1 MSNLNDK
8 KQDNKNIKTYKEVF
22 PQIYSYTLLENDY
35 KDWEKIGY
43 TERKDVSDR
52 IAEQVKTAAID
63 LSNKCKVLWHEP
75 ARYLPNNSEKIKFFT
90 DHDFHKY
97 LEKNGIR
104 RRDGNLRE
112 WFYFGGN
119 NSKTSHN
126 YFEEFTKEDYFSNSG
141 EKLTY
146 TLRKE
151 QEEAVRKTL
160 EYIKN
165 HQIEEFTT
173 SDDESKFLWN
183 AKPRFGKTLTTYDFA
198 LKLEAKNILIVTNR
212 PAIAASWYDDF
223 NKFIDGYDFISPVD
237 SLKNEKVLTYEDYT
251 DKCKETKT
259 CRPQFTFLSLQ
270 DLKGSKHF
278 GGKFD
283 KLKHIS
289 EINWDLLVIDESH
302 EAIET
307 DKTDEAFSNI
317 KRRFTLYLSGTPFKA
332 LASGSFSEEQIYNY
346 TYYDEQKAKA
356 EEIEKGE
363 YFGPHTNLPDLK
375 IFVYQMSNAISE
387 KMEEGIK
394 IDGKEE
400 KYNFNLNDFFATHNG
415 RFIDEESVKNFLH
428 NLTHNKKYPFSSD
441 KLRNELKHTFWLVG
455 NRVESVRALK
465 RLLKE
470 DPFFKDYKVVEA
482 VGKKDDDDNEELK
495 EKSLNR
501 VKKAIKK
508 YDKTITLSVKQLTT
522 GVTVKE
528 WTAVLM
534 LSDIQSESVYVQTMF
549 RAQNPHQYVKE
560 NGEVFRKESAYVFDF
575 SPDRILRI
583 YDDFAN
589 SLVSKSVKGKI
600 TEEERKNNIQTLLN
614 YAPVIAEDFDGK
626 MTEIDAKKVIMMPKV
641 FLGRKVVES
650 RFLSNDLF
658 GINVFKTFSKN
669 VTKRLNKLRST
680 DTSGSANKNRLDGE
694 ISNDTYN
701 ERIVE
706 REKRISV
713 NRQDIFG
720 DKIYGKGLKEIIDK
734 NILDVDISEN
744 KDKFSEN
751 VADEIIDHLK
761 ETSFKKYSEIY
772 GSREKELKEIEKDV
786 KEKVRELADSYIHPD
801 MNQSDERKFK
811 QELDDYLVEQLPQDT
826 IRKKEEELFE
836 QEEKEELRK
845 QNDKLRTIGRAL
857 PMLIMASKNPEKL
870 ELGNIENSVSDE
882 VFEEIFNESGA
893 TEKFTKEDFCY
904 LRDEATDENG
914 NRIELFDTF
923 VVNSSIQEFEKR
935 RKEMADYI
943 NTDSPTDIFTYI
955 APQKSNLVFT
965 PREIVTKMLNIL
977 EDENPGIFSNPNL
990 TFCDLHIKSG
1000 LYLAEIAKRL
1010 NKGLEKAIRDKDARI
1025 KHIFE
1030 KQLYGFTPS
1039 KVIESIATNYVYGDF
1054 NVSKENI
1061 KERDLVKEF
1070 KEGKRL
1076 DMKFDVIIG
1085 NPPYQ
1090 EETKD
1095 TSDKP
1100 IYNYFM
1106 DQAYAICDKVCFIT
1120 PARFLFNAGKTPKEW
1135 NKKMLNDEHLKVEY
1149 YEQDSSKIFETTDIK
1164 GGVAITYRDNNK
1176 VFGKIGVFTH
1186 FDELNSI
1193 LRKVIE
1199 HNDFSS
1205 IDQICYGQNKFD
1217 LSSLYADYPE
1227 YKNVIGSDGKEKRLT
1242 SSIFTQLKEV
1252 FNSERT
1258 SSDEI
1263 KILGVINNKRLY
1275 RYISKKYIEDH
1286 LNLNKFK
1293 VLLPGSNGSGAI
1305 GEVLSTPLVGEP
1317 LVGYTQTFISF
1328 GAFDNQKEAEN
1339 CLKYIKTKFARAM
1352 LGTLKITQSNKK
1364 DTWLN
1369 VPLQNFTNNSDID
1382 WTKSITDIDKQLYK
1396 KYGLSDKEI
1405 SFIEEKVKEMN

>member
-43 TERKDVSDR
+43 TERKNVEDR

-165 HQIEEFTT
+165 HQIEKFTA

-198 LKLEAKNILIVTNR
+198 LKLKAKNILIVTNR

-237 SLKNEKVLTYEDYT
+237 SLKNEKVLTYEEYT

-289 EINWDLLVIDESH
+289 EINWDLLVIGESH

-415 RFIDEESVKNFLH
+415 RFIDEASVKNFLH
-428 NLTHNKKYPFSSD
+428 NLTHNEKYPFSSD

-465 RLLKE
+465 RLLNE
-470 DPFFKDYKVVEA
+470 DPFFKDYKVIEA
-482 VGKKDDDDNEELK
+482 IGKKDDDDNEELK

-549 RAQNPHQYVKE
+549 RAQNPHHYVKD
-560 NGEVFRKESAYVFDF
+560 GELFRKESAYVFDF

-589 SLVSKSVKGKI
+589 SLVSKPAKGSA
-600 TEEERKNNIQTLLN
+600 TGEERKNNIQTLLN

-626 MTEIDAKKVIMMPKV
+626 MTEIDAEKVIMMPKV

-658 GINVFKTFSKN
+658 NINVFKTFSKN

-701 ERIVE
+701 ERVVA

-734 NILDVDISEN
+734 NILDADEHKGEFLEN
-744 KDKFSEN
+744 I
-751 VADEIIDHLK
+751 ADEIVDHLK
-761 ETSFKKYSEIY
+761 QTSFKKYSEIY

-845 QNDKLRTIGRAL
+845 QNDKLRTIGRAF

-1010 NKGLEKAIRDKDARI
+1010 NKGLEGIIRDKDVRI

-1070 KEGKRL
+1070 KEGRKL

-1217 LSSLYADYPE
+1217 LNSLYADYPE
-1227 YKNVIGSDGKEKRLT
+1227 YKNIIGSDGKEKRLT

-1263 KILGVINNKRLY
+1263 KILGVINNKRLF
-1275 RYISKKYIEDH
+1275 RYISRKYIEDH

-1305 GEVLSTPLVGEP
+1305 GEVLSTP

-1369 VPLQNFTNNSDID
+1369 VPLQDFTNNSDID
-1382 WTKSITDIDKQLYK
+1382 WTKSINDIDKQLYK
-1396 KYGLSDKEI
+1396 KYSLSDKEI
-1405 SFIEEKVKEMN
+1405 NFIEEKVKEMD

>member
-35 KDWEKIGY
+35 KNWEKIGY
-43 TERKDVSDR
+43 TEREKVEER
-52 IAEQVKTAAID
+52 IKEQLKTPAID
-63 LSNKCKVLWHEP
+63 LSNKYKVWWHEP
-75 ARYLPNNSEKIKFFT
+75 ARYLSNNPEKIKFFT

-97 LEKNGIR
+97 LERNGIQ

-119 NSKTSHN
+119 SSKTSHD
-126 YFEEFTKEDYFSNSG
+126 YFNEFTKKDYFSHSG

-146 TLRKE
+146 ILRKE

-165 HQIEEFTT
+165 HQIEKFTA

-198 LKLEAKNILIVTNR
+198 LKFKAKNILIVTNR

-223 NKFIDGYDFISPVD
+223 NKFIDGYDFISTTD
-237 SLKNEKVLTYEDYT
+237 SLKNEKVLIYEEYI
-251 DKCKETKT
+251 DKCKKTGT

-278 GGKFD
+278 GGKFE

-307 DKTDEAFSNI
+307 DKTDEAFSRI

-387 KMEEGIK
+387 KMEKGIK

-400 KYNFNLNDFFATHNG
+400 KYNFNLNDFFATRNG
-415 RFIDEESVKNFLH
+415 RFIDEASVKNFLY

-470 DPFFKDYKVVEA
+470 DPFFKDYEIIEA
-482 VGKKDDDDNEELK
+482 IGKKDDDDNEKLK

-589 SLVSKSVKGKI
+589 SLVSKPAKGKI
-600 TEEERKNNIQTLLN
+600 TKEERENNIQTLLN
-614 YAPVIAEDFDGK
+614 YAPVIAEDFDGE
-626 MTEIDAKKVIMMPKV
+626 MAEIDAEKVIMMPKV

-658 GINVFKTFSKN
+658 NINVFKTFSKN

-751 VADEIIDHLK
+751 VADEIVDHLK

-772 GSREKELKEIEKDV
+772 GSKEKELKEIEKDV

-801 MNQSDERKFK
+801 MSQNDERKFK

-882 VFEEIFNESGA
+882 VFEEIFNESGT

-904 LRDEATDENG
+904 LRDEATGEDG
-914 NRIELFDTF
+914 KRIELFDTF
-923 VVNSSIQEFEKR
+923 VVNSSIQEFEKK
-935 RKEMADYI
+935 RKEVADYI
-943 NTDSPTDIFTYI
+943 NTNNPTDIFTYI

-1070 KEGKRL
+1070 KEGRKL

-1263 KILGVINNKRLY
+1263 KILGVINNKRLF
-1275 RYISKKYIEDH
+1275 RHISRKYIEDH

-1369 VPLQNFTNNSDID
+1369 VPLQDFTNNSDID
-1382 WTKSITDIDKQLYK
+1382 WSKSITDIDKQLYK
-1396 KYGLSDKEI
+1396 KYGLSNKEI
-1405 SFIEEKVKEMN
+1405 NFIEEKVKEMN

>member
-307 DKTDEAFSNI
+307 DKTDEAFSRI

-482 VGKKDDDDNEELK
+482 VGKKDDDDNEKLK
-495 EKSLNR
+495 EKSLNC

-549 RAQNPHQYVKE
+549 RAQNPHHYVKD
-560 NGEVFRKESAYVFDF
+560 GELFRKESAYIFDF

-589 SLVSKSVKGKI
+589 SLVSKSVKGINTK
-600 TEEERKNNIQTLLN
+600 EDRENNIQTLLN

-626 MTEIDAKKVIMMPKV
+626 MTEIDAEKVIMMPKV

-658 GINVFKTFSKN
+658 NINVFKTFSKN

-701 ERIVE
+701 ERVVA

-734 NILDVDISEN
+734 NILDADEH
-744 KDKFSEN
+744 KGEFSEN
-751 VADEIIDHLK
+751 IADEIVDHLK
-761 ETSFKKYSEIY
+761 QTSFKKYSEIY

-870 ELGNIENSVSDE
+870 ELDNIENSVSDE
-882 VFEEIFNESGA
+882 IFEEVFNESGA

-904 LRDEATDENG
+904 LRDEATDEDG
-914 NRIELFDTF
+914 KRIELFDTF

-1010 NKGLEKAIRDKDARI
+1010 NKGLEKVIRDKDARI

-1070 KEGKRL
+1070 KEGRKL

-1090 EETKD
+1090 EDVGAGSEY
-1095 TSDKP
+1095 P
-1100 IYNYFM
+1100 IYQYFM
-1106 DQAYAICDKVCFIT
+1106 EEAYKTSNKVCLIT
-1120 PARFLFNAGKTPKEW
+1120 PARFLFNAGGTPKKW
-1135 NKKMLNDEHLKVEY
+1135 NNKMLNDEHLKVEL
-1149 YEQDSSKIFETTDIK
+1149 YEQNSANIFPETDIK
-1164 GGVAITYRDNNK
+1164 GGIAITYRDSNK
-1176 VFGKIGVFTH
+1176 VFGKIGTFTH
-1186 FDELNSI
+1186 FEELNSI
-1193 LRKVIE
+1193 LNKVKKI
-1199 HNDFSS
+1199 SS
-1205 IDQICYGQNKFD
+1205 IYFD
-1217 LSSLYADYPE
+1217 
-1227 YKNVIGSDGKEKRLT
+1227 
-1242 SSIFTQLKEV
+1242 SIHHS
-1252 FNSERT
+1252 FNSIRVSNRLNFKKLEANIFEKLPELF
-1258 SSDEI
+1258 SDAKRNSDI
-1263 KILGVINNKRLY
+1263 KVFGLLNKKRVY
-1275 RYISKKYIEDH
+1275 KYTIDDIVEDNG
-1286 LNLNKFK
+1286 NLNAYK
-1293 VLLPGSNGSGAI
+1293 VLVPKANGTGAI
-1305 GEVLSTPLVGEP
+1305 GEVLSTPLIGEP
-1317 LVGYTQTFISF
+1317 LIGYTRTFISF
-1328 GAFDNQKEAEN
+1328 GAFDNRKEAEN
-1339 CLKYIKTKFARAM
+1339 CLKYVKTKFARTM
-1352 LGTLKITQSNKK
+1352 LGVLKITQNNETSRV
-1364 DTWLN
+1364 WSY

-1382 WTKSITDIDKQLYK
+1382 WTKSINDIDKQLYK

>member
-22 PQIYSYTLLENDY
+22 PQIYSYTLLENEY
-35 KDWEKIGY
+35 KYWEKIGY
-43 TERKDVSDR
+43 TERKNVEDR
-52 IAEQVKTAAID
+52 IAEQVKTAAFD
-63 LSNKCKVLWHEP
+63 LSNKYKVWWHEP

-90 DHDFHKY
+90 DHDFHRY
-97 LEKNGIR
+97 LEKNGIQ

-112 WFYFGGN
+112 WFYFGEN
-119 NSKTSHN
+119 SSKTSHD
-126 YFEEFTKEDYFSNSG
+126 YFNEFAKKDYFSHSG

-151 QEEAVRKTL
+151 QEEAVSRTL

-183 AKPRFGKTLTTYDFA
+183 AKPRFGKTLTTYDFV
-198 LKLEAKNILIVTNR
+198 LKFKAKNILIVTNR

-223 NKFIDGYDFISPVD
+223 NKFIDDYDFISTAD
-237 SLKNEKVLTYEDYT
+237 SLKNEKVLTYEEYA
-251 DKCKETKT
+251 DKCKKT
-259 CRPQFTFLSLQ
+259 GVCRPQFTFLSLQ
-270 DLKGSKHF
+270 DLKGSKYF
-278 GGKFD
+278 GGRFD

-307 DKTDEAFSNI
+307 DKTDKAFSRI

-346 TYYDEQKAKA
+346 TYYDEQKAKT
-356 EEIEKGE
+356 EEIEKGQ

-375 IFVYQMSNAISE
+375 IFVYQMSNAISK

-470 DPFFKDYKVVEA
+470 DPFFKDYKVIEA

-549 RAQNPHQYVKE
+549 RAQNPHHYVKD
-560 NGEVFRKESAYVFDF
+560 GELFRKESAYVFDF

-600 TEEERKNNIQTLLN
+600 TGEDRENNIQTLLN
-614 YAPVIAEDFDGK
+614 YAPVIAEDSEGE
-626 MTEIDAKKVIMMPKV
+626 MSEIDAEKVIMIPKI

-658 GINVFKTFSKN
+658 NINVFKTFSKN

-701 ERIVE
+701 ERVVA
-706 REKRISV
+706 REKRVSV

-720 DKIYGKGLKEIIDK
+720 DKIYGKELKEIIDK
-734 NILDVDISEN
+734 NILETDGGKST
-744 KDKFSEN
+744 DKFSEN
-751 VADEIIDHLK
+751 VADEIIGHLK

-772 GSREKELKEIEKDV
+772 GYREKELKETENN
-786 KEKVRELADSYIHPD
+786 VREKIRRLADSYIHPD

-836 QEEKEELRK
+836 EEEKEELRK

-870 ELGNIENSVSDE
+870 ELGNIEKSVSDE
-882 VFEEIFNESGA
+882 IFEEIFNESGA

-904 LRDEATDENG
+904 LRDKATDEDG
-914 NRIELFDTF
+914 KRIELFDSF

-943 NTDSPTDIFTYI
+943 NTNNPTDIFTYI

-977 EDENPGIFSNPNL
+977 EDENPGIFNNPNL

-1010 NKGLEKAIRDKDARI
+1010 NKGLERVIRDKDARI

-1039 KVIESIATNYVYGDF
+1039 KVIESIATNYVYGNF
-1054 NVSKENI
+1054 NVSRENI

-1070 KEGKRL
+1070 KEGKKL

-1090 EETKD
+1090 EDIGAGSEY
-1095 TSDKP
+1095 P
-1100 IYNYFM
+1100 IYQYFM
-1106 DQAYAICDKVCFIT
+1106 EEAYKMSNKVCLIT
-1120 PARFLFNAGKTPKEW
+1120 PARFLFNAGGTPKKW
-1135 NKKMLNDEHLKVEY
+1135 NNKMLNDEHLRVEF
-1149 YEQDSSKIFETTDIK
+1149 YEQNSANVFPETDIK
-1164 GGVAITYRDNNK
+1164 GGIAITYRDSYQN
-1176 VFGKIGVFTH
+1176 FGKIGTFTH
-1186 FDELNSI
+1186 FEELNSI
-1193 LRKVIE
+1193 LNKVKKI
-1199 HNDFSS
+1199 SS
-1205 IDQICYGQNKFD
+1205 TYFD
-1217 LSSLYADYPE
+1217 
-1227 YKNVIGSDGKEKRLT
+1227 
-1242 SSIFTQLKEV
+1242 SIHYS
-1252 FNSERT
+1252 FNSICAPNKLNFKKLEANIFEKLPELF
-1258 SSDEI
+1258 SEVKKNSDI
-1263 KILGVINNKRLY
+1263 KVFGLLNKKRVYKYVIDDVVKDNG
-1275 RYISKKYIEDH
+1275 
-1286 LNLNKFK
+1286 NLNAYK
-1293 VLLPGSNGSGAI
+1293 VLVPKANGTGAI
-1305 GEVLSTPLVGEP
+1305 GEVLSTPLI
-1317 LVGYTQTFISF
+1317 GYTRTFISF
-1328 GAFDNQKEAEN
+1328 GAFNNRKEAEN
-1339 CLKYIKTKFARAM
+1339 CLKYVKTKFARTM
-1352 LGTLKITQSNKK
+1352 LGVLKITQNNETSRV
-1364 DTWLN
+1364 WSY
-1369 VPLQNFTNNSDID
+1369 VPLQNFTNSSDID
-1382 WTKSITDIDKQLYK
+1382 WSKSISDIDKQLYK

-1405 SFIEEKVKEMN
+1405 SFIEEKVKKMN

>member
-22 PQIYSYTLLENDY
+22 PQIYSYTLLENEY

-43 TERKDVSDR
+43 TERKNVEDR
-52 IAEQVKTAAID
+52 IVEKVKTSAFD
-63 LSNKCKVLWHEP
+63 LSNKYKVWWHEP
-75 ARYLPNNSEKIKFFT
+75 ARYLSNNPEKIEFFT
-90 DHDFHKY
+90 DHDFHRY
-97 LEKNGIR
+97 LEKNGVQ

-119 NSKTSHN
+119 SSKTSHD
-126 YFEEFTKEDYFSNSG
+126 YFNEFTKEDYFSHSG

-198 LKLEAKNILIVTNR
+198 LKFKAKNILIVTNR

-237 SLKNEKVLTYEDYT
+237 SLKNEKVLTYEKYT

-415 RFIDEESVKNFLH
+415 RFIDEASVKNFLH
-428 NLTHNKKYPFSSD
+428 NLTHNEKYPFSSD

-465 RLLKE
+465 RLLNE
-470 DPFFKDYKVVEA
+470 DPFFKDYKVIEA
-482 VGKKDDDDNEELK
+482 IGKKDDDDNEELK

-549 RAQNPHQYVKE
+549 RAQNPHHYVKD
-560 NGEVFRKESAYVFDF
+560 GELFRKESAYVFDF

-589 SLVSKSVKGKI
+589 SLVSKPAKGSA
-600 TEEERKNNIQTLLN
+600 TGEERKNNIQTLLN

-626 MTEIDAKKVIMMPKV
+626 MTEIDAEKVIMMPKV

-658 GINVFKTFSKN
+658 NINVFKTFSKN

-701 ERIVE
+701 ERVVA

-751 VADEIIDHLK
+751 IADEIVDHLK
-761 ETSFKKYSEIY
+761 QTSFKKYSEIY
-772 GSREKELKEIEKDV
+772 GSKEKELKEIEKDV

-845 QNDKLRTIGRAL
+845 QNDKLRTISRAL

-882 VFEEIFNESGA
+882 IFEEVFNESGA

-904 LRDEATDENG
+904 LRDEATDEDG
-914 NRIELFDTF
+914 KRIELFDTF

-1010 NKGLEKAIRDKDARI
+1010 NKGLEGIIRDKDVRI

-1070 KEGKRL
+1070 KEGRKL

-1090 EETKD
+1090 EDVGAGSEY
-1095 TSDKP
+1095 P
-1100 IYNYFM
+1100 IYQYFM
-1106 DQAYAICDKVCFIT
+1106 EEAYKTSNKVCLIT
-1120 PARFLFNAGKTPKEW
+1120 PARFLFNAGGTPKKW
-1135 NKKMLNDEHLKVEY
+1135 NNKMLNDEHLKVEL
-1149 YEQDSSKIFETTDIK
+1149 YEQNSANIFPETDIK
-1164 GGVAITYRDNNK
+1164 GGIAITYRDSNK
-1176 VFGKIGVFTH
+1176 VFGKIGTFTH
-1186 FDELNSI
+1186 FEELNSI
-1193 LRKVIE
+1193 LNKVKKI
-1199 HNDFSS
+1199 SS
-1205 IDQICYGQNKFD
+1205 TYFD
-1217 LSSLYADYPE
+1217 
-1227 YKNVIGSDGKEKRLT
+1227 
-1242 SSIFTQLKEV
+1242 SIHHS
-1252 FNSERT
+1252 FNSIRASNRLNFKKLEANIFEKLPELF
-1258 SSDEI
+1258 SDVKRNSDI
-1263 KILGVINNKRLY
+1263 KVFGLLNKKRVY
-1275 RYISKKYIEDH
+1275 KYTIDDIVEDNG
-1286 LNLNKFK
+1286 NLNAYK
-1293 VLLPGSNGSGAI
+1293 VLVPKANGTGAI
-1305 GEVLSTPLVGEP
+1305 GEVLSTPLIGEP
-1317 LVGYTQTFISF
+1317 LIGYTRTFISF
-1328 GAFDNQKEAEN
+1328 GAFDNRKEAEN
-1339 CLKYIKTKFARAM
+1339 CLKYVKTKFARTM
-1352 LGTLKITQSNKK
+1352 LGILKITQNNETSRV
-1364 DTWLN
+1364 WSY

>member
-35 KDWEKIGY
+35 KNWEKIGY
-43 TERKDVSDR
+43 TEREKVEER
-52 IAEQVKTAAID
+52 IKEQLKTPAID
-63 LSNKCKVLWHEP
+63 LSNKYKVWWHEP
-75 ARYLPNNSEKIKFFT
+75 ARYLSNNPEKIKFFT

-97 LEKNGIR
+97 LERNGIQ

-112 WFYFGGN
+112 WFYFDEN
-119 NSKTSHN
+119 SSKTSHD
-126 YFEEFTKEDYFSNSG
+126 YFNEFTKEDYFSHSG

-165 HQIEEFTT
+165 HQITEFTS

-198 LKLEAKNILIVTNR
+198 LKFKAKNILIVTNR

-237 SLKNEKVLTYEDYT
+237 SLKNEKVLTYEEYT

-387 KMEEGIK
+387 KMEKGIK

-400 KYNFNLNDFFATHNG
+400 KYNFNLNDFFATRNG
-415 RFIDEESVKNFLH
+415 RFIDEASVKNFLY

-470 DPFFKDYKVVEA
+470 DPFFKDYKVIEA

-549 RAQNPHQYVKE
+549 RAQNPHHYVKD
-560 NGEVFRKESAYVFDF
+560 GELFRKESAYVFDF

-583 YDDFAN
+583 YDNFAN
-589 SLVSKSVKGKI
+589 SLVSKPAKGKI
-600 TEEERKNNIQTLLN
+600 TKEERENNIQTLLN

-626 MTEIDAKKVIMMPKV
+626 MTEIDAEKVIMMPKV

-658 GINVFKTFSKN
+658 NINVFKTFSKN

-751 VADEIIDHLK
+751 VADEIVDHLK

-882 VFEEIFNESGA
+882 IFEEVFNESGA

-904 LRDEATDENG
+904 LRDEATDEDG
-914 NRIELFDTF
+914 KRIELFDTF

-1010 NKGLEKAIRDKDARI
+1010 NKGLEGIIRDKDVRI

-1070 KEGKRL
+1070 KEGRKL

-1090 EETKD
+1090 EDVGAGSEY
-1095 TSDKP
+1095 P
-1100 IYNYFM
+1100 IYQYFM
-1106 DQAYAICDKVCFIT
+1106 EEAYKTSNKVCLIT
-1120 PARFLFNAGKTPKEW
+1120 PARFLFNAGGTPKKW
-1135 NKKMLNDEHLKVEY
+1135 NNKMLNDEHLKVEL
-1149 YEQDSSKIFETTDIK
+1149 YEQNSANIFPETDIK
-1164 GGVAITYRDNNK
+1164 GGIAITYRDSNK
-1176 VFGKIGVFTH
+1176 VFGKIGTFTH
-1186 FDELNSI
+1186 FEELNSI
-1193 LRKVIE
+1193 LNKVKKI
-1199 HNDFSS
+1199 SS
-1205 IDQICYGQNKFD
+1205 TYFD
-1217 LSSLYADYPE
+1217 
-1227 YKNVIGSDGKEKRLT
+1227 
-1242 SSIFTQLKEV
+1242 SIHHS
-1252 FNSERT
+1252 FNSIRASNRLNFKKLEANIFEKLPELF
-1258 SSDEI
+1258 SDVKRNSDI
-1263 KILGVINNKRLY
+1263 KVFGLLNKKRVY
-1275 RYISKKYIEDH
+1275 KYTIDDIVEDNG
-1286 LNLNKFK
+1286 NLNAYK
-1293 VLLPGSNGSGAI
+1293 VLVPKANGTGAI
-1305 GEVLSTPLVGEP
+1305 GEVLSTPLIGEP
-1317 LVGYTQTFISF
+1317 LIGEPLIGEPLIGYTRTFISF
-1328 GAFDNQKEAEN
+1328 GAFDNRKEAEN
-1339 CLKYIKTKFARAM
+1339 CLKYVKTKFARTM
-1352 LGTLKITQSNKK
+1352 LGILKITQNNETSRV
-1364 DTWLN
+1364 WSY

>member
-43 TERKDVSDR
+43 TERKNVRDR
-52 IAEQVKTAAID
+52 IAEQVKTAAFD
-63 LSNKCKVLWHEP
+63 LSNKCRVLWHEP
-75 ARYLPNNSEKIKFFT
+75 AKYSSDDPKNIKFFT

-97 LEKNGIR
+97 LERNGIR

-112 WFYFGGN
+112 WFYFGEN
-119 NSKTSHN
+119 SSKTSHD
-126 YFEEFTKEDYFSNSG
+126 YFEKFTKKDYSSYGG

-151 QEEAVRKTL
+151 QEEAVSKTL

-183 AKPRFGKTLTTYDFA
+183 AKPRFGKTLTTYDFV
-198 LKLEAKNILIVTNR
+198 LKFKAKNILIVTNR

-223 NKFIDGYDFISPVD
+223 NKFIDGYDFISTTD
-237 SLKNEKVLTYEDYT
+237 SLKNEKVLIYEEYI
-251 DKCKETKT
+251 DKCKKTGT

-278 GGKFD
+278 GGKFE

-307 DKTDEAFSNI
+307 DKTDEAFSRI

-387 KMEEGIK
+387 KMEKGIK

-400 KYNFNLNDFFATHNG
+400 KYNFNLNDFFATRNG
-415 RFIDEESVKNFLH
+415 RFIDEASVKNFLY

-470 DPFFKDYKVVEA
+470 DPFFKDYEIIEA

-549 RAQNPHQYVKE
+549 RAQNPHHYVKD
-560 NGEVFRKESAYVFDF
+560 GELFRKESAYVFDF

-589 SLVSKSVKGKI
+589 SLVSKPAKGKI
-600 TEEERKNNIQTLLN
+600 TKEERENNIQTLLN
-614 YAPVIAEDFDGK
+614 YAPVIAEDFDGE
-626 MTEIDAKKVIMMPKV
+626 MAEIDAEKVIMMPKV

-658 GINVFKTFSKN
+658 NINVFKTFSKN

-701 ERIVE
+701 ERVVA

-734 NILDVDISEN
+734 NILDADEH
-744 KDKFSEN
+744 KGEFSEN
-751 VADEIIDHLK
+751 IADEIVDHLK
-761 ETSFKKYSEIY
+761 QTSFKKYSEIY
-772 GSREKELKEIEKDV
+772 GSKEKELKEIEKDV

-811 QELDDYLVEQLPQDT
+811 QKLDDYLVEQLPQDT

-882 VFEEIFNESGA
+882 IFEEIFNESGA

-904 LRDEATDENG
+904 LRDEATDEDG

-943 NTDSPTDIFTYI
+943 NTNNPTDIFTYI

-1039 KVIESIATNYVYGDF
+1039 KVIESIATNYVYGGF

-1176 VFGKIGVFTH
+1176 IFGKIGVFTH

-1263 KILGVINNKRLY
+1263 KILGVINNKRLF
-1275 RYISKKYIEDH
+1275 RHISRKYIEDH

-1369 VPLQNFTNNSDID
+1369 VPLQDFTNNSDID
-1382 WTKSITDIDKQLYK
+1382 WSKSITDIDKQLYK
-1396 KYGLSDKEI
+1396 KYGLSNKEI
-1405 SFIEEKVKEMN
+1405 NFIEEKVKEMN

>member
-237 SLKNEKVLTYEDYT
+237 SLKNEKVLTYKDYT
-251 DKCKETKT
+251 DKCKKT
-259 CRPQFTFLSLQ
+259 GVCRPQFTFLSLQ

-307 DKTDEAFSNI
+307 DKTDEAFSRI
-317 KRRFTLYLSGTPFKA
+317 KRRFTLCLSGTPFKA

-375 IFVYQMSNAISE
+375 IFVYQMSNAISK

-415 RFIDEESVKNFLH
+415 RFIDEVSVKNFLH

-482 VGKKDDDDNEELK
+482 VGKKDDDDNEKLK
-495 EKSLNR
+495 EKSLNC

-560 NGEVFRKESAYVFDF
+560 DGEVFRKESAYVFDF

-658 GINVFKTFSKN
+658 NINVFKTFSKN

-734 NILDVDISEN
+734 NILDADEH

-751 VADEIIDHLK
+751 VADEIVDHLK

-772 GSREKELKEIEKDV
+772 GSKEKELKEIEKDV

-904 LRDEATDENG
+904 LRDEATDEGG

-1010 NKGLEKAIRDKDARI
+1010 NKGLEKVIRDKDARI
-1025 KHIFE
+1025 KYIFE

-1054 NVSKENI
+1054 NVSRENI

-1070 KEGKRL
+1070 KEGKKL

-1164 GGVAITYRDNNK
+1164 GGVAITYRDSNK

-1199 HNDFSS
+1199 HNGFSS

-1217 LSSLYADYPE
+1217 LNSLYVDYPE
-1227 YKNVIGSDGKEKRLT
+1227 YKKVIGSDGKEKRLT

-1252 FNSERT
+1252 FSSERT

-1263 KILGVINNKRLY
+1263 KILGVINNKRLFK
-1275 RYISKKYIEDH
+1275 YISKKYIEDH

-1369 VPLQNFTNNSDID
+1369 VPLQNFTNSSDID

>member
-22 PQIYSYTLLENDY
+22 PQIYSYTLLENEY
-35 KDWEKIGY
+35 KYWEKIGY
-43 TERKDVSDR
+43 TERKNVEDR
-52 IAEQVKTAAID
+52 IAEQVKTAAFD
-63 LSNKCKVLWHEP
+63 LSNKYKVWWHEP
-75 ARYLPNNSEKIKFFT
+75 ARYLPNNSKKIKFFT
-90 DHDFHKY
+90 DHDFHRY
-97 LEKNGIR
+97 LEKNGIQ

-112 WFYFGGN
+112 WFYFGEN
-119 NSKTSHN
+119 SSKTSH
-126 YFEEFTKEDYFSNSG
+126 DYFNEFAKKDYFRHSG

-151 QEEAVRKTL
+151 QEEAVSRTL

-183 AKPRFGKTLTTYDFA
+183 AKPRFGKTLTTYDFV
-198 LKLEAKNILIVTNR
+198 LKFKAKNILIVTNR

-223 NKFIDGYDFISPVD
+223 NKFIDGYDFISTTD
-237 SLKNEKVLTYEDYT
+237 SLKNEKVLIYEKYI
-251 DKCKETKT
+251 DKCKKTGT

-278 GGKFD
+278 GGKFE

-307 DKTDEAFSNI
+307 DKTDEAFSRI

-400 KYNFNLNDFFATHNG
+400 KYNFNLNDFFATRNG
-415 RFIDEESVKNFLH
+415 RFIDEASVKNFLY

-470 DPFFKDYKVVEA
+470 DPFFKDYEVIEA
-482 VGKKDDDDNEELK
+482 IGKKDDDDNEKLK

-549 RAQNPHQYVKE
+549 RAQNPHHYVKD
-560 NGEVFRKESAYVFDF
+560 GELFRKESAYVFDF

-589 SLVSKSVKGKI
+589 SLVSKPAKGSA
-600 TEEERKNNIQTLLN
+600 TGEERKNNIQTLLN

-626 MTEIDAKKVIMMPKV
+626 MTEIDAEKVIMMPKV

-658 GINVFKTFSKN
+658 NINVFKTFSKN

-751 VADEIIDHLK
+751 VADEIVDHLK
-761 ETSFKKYSEIY
+761 QTSFKKYSEIY
-772 GSREKELKEIEKDV
+772 GSKEKELKEIEKDV

-882 VFEEIFNESGA
+882 VFEEIFNESGT

-904 LRDEATDENG
+904 LRDEATDEGG

-965 PREIVTKMLNIL
+965 PREVVTKMLNVL

-1090 EETKD
+1090 EDVGAGSEY
-1095 TSDKP
+1095 P
-1100 IYNYFM
+1100 IYQYFM
-1106 DQAYAICDKVCFIT
+1106 EEAYKTSNKVCLIT
-1120 PARFLFNAGKTPKEW
+1120 PARFLFNAGGTPKKW
-1135 NKKMLNDEHLKVEY
+1135 NNKMLNDEHLKVEL
-1149 YEQDSSKIFETTDIK
+1149 YEQNSANIFPETDIK
-1164 GGVAITYRDNNK
+1164 GGIAITYRDSNK
-1176 VFGKIGVFTH
+1176 VFGKIGTFTH
-1186 FDELNSI
+1186 FEELNSI
-1193 LRKVIE
+1193 LNKVKKI
-1199 HNDFSS
+1199 SS
-1205 IDQICYGQNKFD
+1205 TYFD
-1217 LSSLYADYPE
+1217 
-1227 YKNVIGSDGKEKRLT
+1227 
-1242 SSIFTQLKEV
+1242 SIHHS
-1252 FNSERT
+1252 FNSIRASNRLNFKKLEANIFEKLPELF
-1258 SSDEI
+1258 SDVKRNSDI
-1263 KILGVINNKRLY
+1263 KVFGLLNKKRVY
-1275 RYISKKYIEDH
+1275 KYTIDDIVEDNG
-1286 LNLNKFK
+1286 NLNAYK
-1293 VLLPGSNGSGAI
+1293 VLVPKANGTGAI
-1305 GEVLSTPLVGEP
+1305 GEVLSTPLIGEP
-1317 LVGYTQTFISF
+1317 LIGEPLIGYTRTFISF
-1328 GAFDNQKEAEN
+1328 GAFDNRKEAEN
-1339 CLKYIKTKFARAM
+1339 CLKYVKTKFARTM
-1352 LGTLKITQSNKK
+1352 LGILKITQNNETSRV
-1364 DTWLN
+1364 WSY

-1405 SFIEEKVKEMN
+1405 SFIEEKVKEMD

>member
-43 TERKDVSDR
+43 TERKNVEDR
-52 IAEQVKTAAID
+52 IAEQVKTAAFD
-63 LSNKCKVLWHEP
+63 LSNKYKVWWHEP

-90 DHDFHKY
+90 DHDFHRY
-97 LEKNGIR
+97 LEKNGIQ

-112 WFYFGGN
+112 WFYFGEN
-119 NSKTSHN
+119 SSKTSH
-126 YFEEFTKEDYFSNSG
+126 DYFNEFAKKDYFRHSG

-151 QEEAVRKTL
+151 QEEAVSRTL

-183 AKPRFGKTLTTYDFA
+183 AKPRFGKTLTTYDFV
-198 LKLEAKNILIVTNR
+198 LKFKAKNILIVTNR

-237 SLKNEKVLTYEDYT
+237 SLKNEKVLTYEKYT

-387 KMEEGIK
+387 KMEKGIK

-470 DPFFKDYKVVEA
+470 DPFFKDYEIIEA
-482 VGKKDDDDNEELK
+482 IGKKDDDDNEKLK

-614 YAPVIAEDFDGK
+614 YAPVIAEDFDGE
-626 MTEIDAKKVIMMPKV
+626 MAEIDAEKVIMMPKV

-694 ISNDTYN
+694 ISNDTYK
-701 ERIVE
+701 ERVLE
-706 REKRISV
+706 KEKRISV

-734 NILDVDISEN
+734 NILDVDTGEN
-744 KDKFSEN
+744 KNDFSEK
-751 VADEIIDHLK
+751 VADEIVDHLK

-772 GSREKELKEIEKDV
+772 GSKEKELKEIEKDV

-801 MNQSDERKFK
+801 MSQNDERKFK

-882 VFEEIFNESGA
+882 IFEEIFNESGT

-904 LRDEATDENG
+904 LRDKATDENG
-914 NRIELFDTF
+914 NKIELFDTY
-923 VVNSSIQEFEKR
+923 VVNSSIQEFEKK
-935 RKEMADYI
+935 RKEVADYI
-943 NTDSPTDIFTYI
+943 NTNNPTDIFTYI

-1000 LYLAEIAKRL
+1000 LYLTEIAKRL
-1010 NKGLEKAIRDKDARI
+1010 NKGLEKVIRDKDARI

-1039 KVIESIATNYVYGDF
+1039 KVIESIAANYVYGDF
-1054 NVSKENI
+1054 KVSKANI

-1070 KEGKRL
+1070 KEGRKL
-1076 DMKFDVIIG
+1076 NMKFDVIIG

-1090 EETKD
+1090 EDVGAGSEY
-1095 TSDKP
+1095 P
-1100 IYNYFM
+1100 IYQYFM
-1106 DQAYAICDKVCFIT
+1106 EEAYKTSNKVCLIT
-1120 PARFLFNAGKTPKEW
+1120 PARFLFNAGGTPKKW
-1135 NKKMLNDEHLKVEY
+1135 NNKMLNDEHLKVEL
-1149 YEQDSSKIFETTDIK
+1149 YEQNSANIFPETDIK
-1164 GGVAITYRDNNK
+1164 GGIAITYRDSNK
-1176 VFGKIGVFTH
+1176 VFGKIGTFTH
-1186 FDELNSI
+1186 FEELNSI
-1193 LRKVIE
+1193 LNKVKKI
-1199 HNDFSS
+1199 SS
-1205 IDQICYGQNKFD
+1205 TYFD
-1217 LSSLYADYPE
+1217 
-1227 YKNVIGSDGKEKRLT
+1227 
-1242 SSIFTQLKEV
+1242 SIHHS
-1252 FNSERT
+1252 FNSIRASNRLNFKKLEANIFEKLPELF
-1258 SSDEI
+1258 SDVKRNSDI
-1263 KILGVINNKRLY
+1263 KVFGLLNKKRVY
-1275 RYISKKYIEDH
+1275 KYTIDDIVEDNG
-1286 LNLNKFK
+1286 NLNAYK
-1293 VLLPGSNGSGAI
+1293 VLVPKANGTGAI
-1305 GEVLSTPLVGEP
+1305 GEVLSTPLIGEP
-1317 LVGYTQTFISF
+1317 LIGYTRTFISF
-1328 GAFDNQKEAEN
+1328 GAFDNRKEAEN
-1339 CLKYIKTKFARAM
+1339 CLKYVKTKFARTM
-1352 LGTLKITQSNKK
+1352 LGILKITQNNETSRV
-1364 DTWLN
+1364 WSY

-1382 WTKSITDIDKQLYK
+1382 WTKSIADIDKQLYK

>member
-43 TERKDVSDR
+43 TERKNVEDR
-52 IAEQVKTAAID
+52 IVEQVKTAAFD
-63 LSNKCKVLWHEP
+63 LSNKYKVWWHEP

-90 DHDFHKY
+90 DHDFHRY
-97 LEKNGIR
+97 LEKNGVQ

-119 NSKTSHN
+119 SSKTSHD
-126 YFEEFTKEDYFSNSG
+126 YFNEFTKKDYFSHSG

-146 TLRKE
+146 ILRKE

-165 HQIEEFTT
+165 HQIEKFTA

-198 LKLEAKNILIVTNR
+198 LKLKAKNILIVTNR

-237 SLKNEKVLTYEDYT
+237 SLKNEKVLTYEEYT

-356 EEIEKGE
+356 EEIEKGK

-415 RFIDEESVKNFLH
+415 RFIDEASVKNFLH
-428 NLTHNKKYPFSSD
+428 NLTHNEKYPFSSD
-441 KLRNELKHTFWLVG
+441 KLRNELKYTFWLVG

-465 RLLKE
+465 RLLNE
-470 DPFFKDYKVVEA
+470 DPFFKDYKVIEA
-482 VGKKDDDDNEELK
+482 IGKKDDDDNEELK

-549 RAQNPHQYVKE
+549 RAQNPHHYVKD
-560 NGEVFRKESAYVFDF
+560 GELFRKESAYVFDF

-589 SLVSKSVKGKI
+589 SLVSKPAKGSA
-600 TEEERKNNIQTLLN
+600 TGEERKNNIQTLLN

-626 MTEIDAKKVIMMPKV
+626 MTEIDAEKVIMMPKV

-658 GINVFKTFSKN
+658 NINVFKTFSKN

-701 ERIVE
+701 ERVVA

-734 NILDVDISEN
+734 NILDADEH
-744 KDKFSEN
+744 KGEFSEN
-751 VADEIIDHLK
+751 VADEIVDHLK
-761 ETSFKKYSEIY
+761 QTSFKKYSEIY
-772 GSREKELKEIEKDV
+772 GSKEKELKEIEKDV

-811 QELDDYLVEQLPQDT
+811 QKLDDYLVEQLPQDT

-845 QNDKLRTIGRAL
+845 QNDKLRTIGRTL

-882 VFEEIFNESGA
+882 IFEEVFNESGA

-904 LRDEATDENG
+904 LRDEATDEDG
-914 NRIELFDTF
+914 KRIELFDTF

-1010 NKGLEKAIRDKDARI
+1010 NKGLEKTIRDKDARI

-1070 KEGKRL
+1070 KEGRKL

-1090 EETKD
+1090 EDVGAGSEY
-1095 TSDKP
+1095 P
-1100 IYNYFM
+1100 IYQYFM
-1106 DQAYAICDKVCFIT
+1106 EEVYKTSNKVCLIT
-1120 PARFLFNAGKTPKEW
+1120 PARFLFNAGGTPKKW
-1135 NKKMLNDEHLKVEY
+1135 NNKMLNDEHLKVEL
-1149 YEQDSSKIFETTDIK
+1149 YEQNSANIFPETDIK
-1164 GGVAITYRDNNK
+1164 GGIAITYRDSNK
-1176 VFGKIGVFTH
+1176 VFGKIGTFTH
-1186 FDELNSI
+1186 FEELNSI
-1193 LRKVIE
+1193 LNKVKKI
-1199 HNDFSS
+1199 SS
-1205 IDQICYGQNKFD
+1205 TYFD
-1217 LSSLYADYPE
+1217 
-1227 YKNVIGSDGKEKRLT
+1227 
-1242 SSIFTQLKEV
+1242 SIHHS
-1252 FNSERT
+1252 FNSIRASNRLNFKKLEANIFEKL
-1258 SSDEI
+1258 SELFSDVKRNSDI
-1263 KILGVINNKRLY
+1263 KVFGLLNKKRVY
-1275 RYISKKYIEDH
+1275 KYTIDDIVEDNG
-1286 LNLNKFK
+1286 NLNAYK
-1293 VLLPGSNGSGAI
+1293 VLVPKANGTGAI
-1305 GEVLSTPLVGEP
+1305 GEVLSTPLIGEP
-1317 LVGYTQTFISF
+1317 LIGEPLIGYTRTFISF
-1328 GAFDNQKEAEN
+1328 GAFDNRKEAEN
-1339 CLKYIKTKFARAM
+1339 CLKYVKTKFARTM
-1352 LGTLKITQSNKK
+1352 LGILKITQNNETSRV
-1364 DTWLN
+1364 WSY
-1369 VPLQNFTNNSDID
+1369 VPLQNFTNSSDID
-1382 WTKSITDIDKQLYK
+1382 WTKSIEDIDKQLYK

-1405 SFIEEKVKEMN
+1405 NFIEEKVKEMD

>member
-43 TERKDVSDR
+43 TERKNVEDR
-52 IAEQVKTAAID
+52 IAEQVKTAAFD
-63 LSNKCKVLWHEP
+63 LSNKYKVWWHEP
-75 ARYLPNNSEKIKFFT
+75 ARYLSNNPEKIKFFT

-97 LEKNGIR
+97 LERNGIQ

-112 WFYFGGN
+112 WFYFDE
-119 NSKTSHN
+119 NSSKASHD
-126 YFEEFTKEDYFSNSG
+126 YFNEFTKEDYFSHSG

-165 HQIEEFTT
+165 HQIEGFTT

-198 LKLEAKNILIVTNR
+198 LKLKAKNILIVTNR

-237 SLKNEKVLTYEDYT
+237 SLKNEKVLTYEEYT

-332 LASGSFSEEQIYNY
+332 LASGRFSDEQIYNY

-415 RFIDEESVKNFLH
+415 RFIDEASVKNFLH
-428 NLTHNKKYPFSSD
+428 NLTHNEKYPFSSD

-465 RLLKE
+465 RLLNE
-470 DPFFKDYKVVEA
+470 DPFFKDYKVIEA
-482 VGKKDDDDNEELK
+482 IGKKDDDDNEKLK
-495 EKSLNR
+495 EKSLNC

-549 RAQNPHQYVKE
+549 RAQNPHHYVKD
-560 NGEVFRKESAYVFDF
+560 GELFRKESAYVFDF

-589 SLVSKSVKGKI
+589 SLVSKPAKGSA
-600 TEEERKNNIQTLLN
+600 TGEERKNNIQTLLN

-626 MTEIDAKKVIMMPKV
+626 MTEIDAEKVIMMPKV

-658 GINVFKTFSKN
+658 NINVFKTFSKN

-701 ERIVE
+701 ERVVA

-713 NRQDIFG
+713 NCQDIFG

-751 VADEIIDHLK
+751 IADEIVDHLK
-761 ETSFKKYSEIY
+761 QTSFKKYSEIY
-772 GSREKELKEIEKDV
+772 GSKEKELKEIEKDV

-965 PREIVTKMLNIL
+965 PREVVTKMLNVL

-1010 NKGLEKAIRDKDARI
+1010 NKGLEKVIRDKDARI

-1090 EETKD
+1090 EGNYQIYTDFYLEARAVANNVCYIFPTGWQQYKTSNGLGKMNKEEIKLDPQIIKIINMQDAFPGVAGAEWTNIILWKKGYDNKLQGKQRIYTNDKEEIVRLSISKD
-1095 TSDKP
+1095 DVEKP
-1100 IYNYFM
+1100 KEILS
-1106 DQAYAICDKVCFIT
+1106 IVDKVNLLGELKILSIGSARKPYGFEADPIDN
-1120 PARFLFNAGKTPKEW
+1120 PAKYGLTIFREHDESHRVRLFANEKRKRTMVYIE
-1135 NKKMLNDEHLKVEY
+1135 E
-1149 YEQDSSKIFETTDIK
+1149 SKIPKISSLFDSYKIFVPKAWGNMDEKDGFL
-1164 GGVAITYRDNNK
+1164 GGSYSKIEVAEPKDCCSEMYIEFGPFKSKDEAINVKKYFYTKFFRAVFYKDKISQNTAIQTYR
-1176 VFGKIGVFTH
+1176 
-1186 FDELNSI
+1186 S
-1193 LRKVIE
+1193 
-1199 HNDFSS
+1199 
-1205 IDQICYGQNKFD
+1205 
-1217 LSSLYADYPE
+1217 
-1227 YKNVIGSDGKEKRLT
+1227 
-1242 SSIFTQLKEV
+1242 
-1252 FNSERT
+1252 
-1258 SSDEI
+1258 
-1263 KILGVINNKRLY
+1263 
-1275 RYISKKYIEDH
+1275 
-1286 LNLNKFK
+1286 
-1293 VLLPGSNGSGAI
+1293 
-1305 GEVLSTPLVGEP
+1305 
-1317 LVGYTQTFISF
+1317 
-1328 GAFDNQKEAEN
+1328 
-1339 CLKYIKTKFARAM
+1339 
-1352 LGTLKITQSNKK
+1352 
-1364 DTWLN
+1364 
-1369 VPLQNFTNNSDID
+1369 VPLQNFTNDSDID
-1382 WTKSITDIDKQLYK
+1382 WAKPITDIDKQLYK

-1405 SFIEEKVKEMN
+1405 SFIEGKVKEMN

>member
-1 MSNLNDK
+1 M
-8 KQDNKNIKTYKEVF
+8 
-22 PQIYSYTLLENDY
+22 
-35 KDWEKIGY
+35 
-43 TERKDVSDR
+43 
-52 IAEQVKTAAID
+52 
-63 LSNKCKVLWHEP
+63 
-75 ARYLPNNSEKIKFFT
+75 
-90 DHDFHKY
+90 
-97 LEKNGIR
+97 
-104 RRDGNLRE
+104 
-112 WFYFGGN
+112 
-119 NSKTSHN
+119 
-126 YFEEFTKEDYFSNSG
+126 
-141 EKLTY
+141 
-146 TLRKE
+146 
-151 QEEAVRKTL
+151 
-160 EYIKN
+160 
-165 HQIEEFTT
+165 T

-198 LKLEAKNILIVTNR
+198 LKFKAKNILIVTNR

-237 SLKNEKVLTYEDYT
+237 SLKNEKVLTYKEYT

-428 NLTHNKKYPFSSD
+428 NLTHNEKYPFSSD

-465 RLLKE
+465 RLLNE
-470 DPFFKDYKVVEA
+470 DPFFKDYKVIEA

-549 RAQNPHQYVKE
+549 RAQNPHQYVGKD
-560 NGEVFRKESAYVFDF
+560 GEVFRKESAYVFDF

-658 GINVFKTFSKN
+658 NINVFKTFSKN

-680 DTSGSANKNRLDGE
+680 NTSGSANKNRLDGE

-801 MNQSDERKFK
+801 MSQSDEREFK
-811 QELDDYLVEQLPQDT
+811 QKLDDYLVEQLPQDT

-882 VFEEIFNESGA
+882 IFEEIFNESGA

-904 LRDEATDENG
+904 LRDEATDEGG

-935 RKEMADYI
+935 RKEIADYI

-1010 NKGLEKAIRDKDARI
+1010 NKGLEKVIRDKDARI

-1070 KEGKRL
+1070 KEGRKL

-1217 LSSLYADYPE
+1217 LNSLYADYPE

-1369 VPLQNFTNNSDID
+1369 VPLQDFTNNSDID
-1382 WTKSITDIDKQLYK
+1382 WSKSITDIDKQLYK
-1396 KYGLSDKEI
+1396 KYGLSNKEI
-1405 SFIEEKVKEMN
+1405 NFIEEKVKEMN

>member
-35 KDWEKIGY
+35 KYWEKIGY
-43 TERKDVSDR
+43 TERKNVEDR
-52 IAEQVKTAAID
+52 IAEQVKTAAFD
-63 LSNKCKVLWHEP
+63 LSNKYKVWWHEP

-90 DHDFHKY
+90 DHDFHRY
-97 LEKNGIR
+97 LEKNGIQ

-112 WFYFGGN
+112 WFYFGEN
-119 NSKTSHN
+119 SSKTSHD
-126 YFEEFTKEDYFSNSG
+126 YFNEFAKKDYFSHSG

-151 QEEAVRKTL
+151 QEEAVSRTL

-165 HQIEEFTT
+165 HQITEFTS

-198 LKLEAKNILIVTNR
+198 LKFKAKNILIVTNR
-212 PAIAASWYDDF
+212 PAIAVSWYDDF
-223 NKFIDGYDFISPVD
+223 NKFIDGYDFISTTD
-237 SLKNEKVLTYEDYT
+237 SLKNEEVLIYEGYI
-251 DKCKETKT
+251 DKCKKTGT

-278 GGKFD
+278 GGKFE

-307 DKTDEAFSNI
+307 DKTDEAFSRI

-387 KMEEGIK
+387 KMEKGIK

-415 RFIDEESVKNFLH
+415 RFIDEASVKNFLH
-428 NLTHNKKYPFSSD
+428 NLTHNEKYPFSSD

-465 RLLKE
+465 RLLNE
-470 DPFFKDYKVVEA
+470 DPFFKDYKVIEA
-482 VGKKDDDDNEELK
+482 IGKKDDDDNEELK

-589 SLVSKSVKGKI
+589 SLVSKPAKGKI

-658 GINVFKTFSKN
+658 NINVFKTFSKN

-751 VADEIIDHLK
+751 VADEIVDHLK

-882 VFEEIFNESGA
+882 IFEEIFNESGA
-893 TEKFTKEDFCY
+893 AEKFTKEDFCY
-904 LRDEATDENG
+904 LRDEATDEGG

-1010 NKGLEKAIRDKDARI
+1010 NKGLEKVIRDKDARI

-1070 KEGKRL
+1070 KEGKKL

-1090 EETKD
+1090 EDVGAGSEY
-1095 TSDKP
+1095 P
-1100 IYNYFM
+1100 IYQYFM
-1106 DQAYAICDKVCFIT
+1106 EEAYKTSNKVCLIT
-1120 PARFLFNAGKTPKEW
+1120 PARFLFNAGGTPKKW
-1135 NKKMLNDEHLKVEY
+1135 NNKMLNDEHLKVEL
-1149 YEQDSSKIFETTDIK
+1149 YEQNSANIFPETDIK
-1164 GGVAITYRDNNK
+1164 GGIAITYRDSNK
-1176 VFGKIGVFTH
+1176 VFGKIGTFTH
-1186 FDELNSI
+1186 FEELNSI
-1193 LRKVIE
+1193 LNKVKKI
-1199 HNDFSS
+1199 SS
-1205 IDQICYGQNKFD
+1205 TYFD
-1217 LSSLYADYPE
+1217 
-1227 YKNVIGSDGKEKRLT
+1227 
-1242 SSIFTQLKEV
+1242 SIHHS
-1252 FNSERT
+1252 FNSIRASNRLNFKKLEANIFEKLPELF
-1258 SSDEI
+1258 SDVKRNSDI
-1263 KILGVINNKRLY
+1263 KVFGLLNKKRVY
-1275 RYISKKYIEDH
+1275 KYTIDDIVEDNG
-1286 LNLNKFK
+1286 NLNAYK
-1293 VLLPGSNGSGAI
+1293 VLVPKANGTGAI
-1305 GEVLSTPLVGEP
+1305 GEVLSTPLIGEP
-1317 LVGYTQTFISF
+1317 LIGYTRTFISF
-1328 GAFDNQKEAEN
+1328 GAFDNRKEAEN
-1339 CLKYIKTKFARAM
+1339 CLKYVKTKFARTM
-1352 LGTLKITQSNKK
+1352 LGILKITQNNETSRV
-1364 DTWLN
+1364 WSY

-1382 WTKSITDIDKQLYK
+1382 WAKSIADIDKQLYK

>member
-35 KDWEKIGY
+35 KNWEKIGY
-43 TERKDVSDR
+43 TERKNVEDR

-75 ARYLPNNSEKIKFFT
+75 AKYSSDDPKNIKFFT

-97 LEKNGIR
+97 LEKNGIQ

-112 WFYFGGN
+112 WFYFGEN
-119 NSKTSHN
+119 SSKTSHD
-126 YFEEFTKEDYFSNSG
+126 YFNEFAKKDYFSHSG

-165 HQIEEFTT
+165 HQIEKFTA

-198 LKLEAKNILIVTNR
+198 LKFKAKNILIVTNR

-237 SLKNEKVLTYEDYT
+237 SLKNEKVLTYEKYT

-428 NLTHNKKYPFSSD
+428 NLTHNEKYPFSSD

-465 RLLKE
+465 RLLNE
-470 DPFFKDYKVVEA
+470 DPFFKDYKVIEA

-549 RAQNPHQYVKE
+549 RAQNPHQYVGKD
-560 NGEVFRKESAYVFDF
+560 GEVFRKESAYVFDF

-701 ERIVE
+701 ERVVA
-706 REKRISV
+706 REKRISI

-751 VADEIIDHLK
+751 VADEIVDHLK

-772 GSREKELKEIEKDV
+772 GSKEKELKEIEKDV

-882 VFEEIFNESGA
+882 IFEEIFNESGA
-893 TEKFTKEDFCY
+893 VEKFTKEDFCY

-1010 NKGLEKAIRDKDARI
+1010 NKGLEKVIRDKDARI

-1070 KEGKRL
+1070 KEGRKL

-1090 EETKD
+1090 EDIGAGSEY
-1095 TSDKP
+1095 P
-1100 IYNYFM
+1100 IYQYFM
-1106 DQAYAICDKVCFIT
+1106 EEAYKTSNKVCLIT
-1120 PARFLFNAGKTPKEW
+1120 PARFLFNAGGTPKKW
-1135 NKKMLNDEHLKVEY
+1135 NNKMLNDEHLKVEY
-1149 YEQDSSKIFETTDIK
+1149 YEQNSANIFPETDIK
-1164 GGVAITYRDNNK
+1164 GGIAITYRDSNK
-1176 VFGKIGVFTH
+1176 VFGKIGTFTH
-1186 FDELNSI
+1186 FEELNSI
-1193 LRKVIE
+1193 LNKVKKINSTYFDSI
-1199 HNDFSS
+1199 HNS
-1205 IDQICYGQNKFD
+1205 
-1217 LSSLYADYPE
+1217 
-1227 YKNVIGSDGKEKRLT
+1227 
-1242 SSIFTQLKEV
+1242 
-1252 FNSERT
+1252 FNSIRASNRLNFKKLEANIFEKLPELF
-1258 SSDEI
+1258 SDVKRNSDI
-1263 KILGVINNKRLY
+1263 KVFGLLNKKRVY
-1275 RYISKKYIEDH
+1275 KYIIDDIVEDNG
-1286 LNLNKFK
+1286 NLNAYK
-1293 VLLPGSNGSGAI
+1293 VLVPKANGTGAI
-1305 GEVLSTPLVGEP
+1305 GEVLSTPLIGEP
-1317 LVGYTQTFISF
+1317 LIGYTRTFISF
-1328 GAFDNQKEAEN
+1328 GAFNNRKEAEN
-1339 CLKYIKTKFARAM
+1339 CLKYVKTKFARTM
-1352 LGTLKITQSNKK
+1352 LGILKITQNNETSRV
-1364 DTWLN
+1364 WSY

-1382 WTKSITDIDKQLYK
+1382 WSKSITDIDKQLYK

>member
-35 KDWEKIGY
+35 KNWEKIGY
-43 TERKDVSDR
+43 TERKNVEDR
-52 IAEQVKTAAID
+52 IAEQVKTAAFD
-63 LSNKCKVLWHEP
+63 LSNKYKVWWHEP
-75 ARYLPNNSEKIKFFT
+75 ARYSSDDPKNIKFFT
-90 DHDFHKY
+90 DHDFHRY
-97 LEKNGIR
+97 LEKNGIQ

-112 WFYFGGN
+112 WFYFGEN
-119 NSKTSHN
+119 SSKTSHD
-126 YFEEFTKEDYFSNSG
+126 YFNEFAKKDYFSHSG

-151 QEEAVRKTL
+151 QEEAVSRTL

-198 LKLEAKNILIVTNR
+198 LKFKAKNILIVTNR

-237 SLKNEKVLTYEDYT
+237 SLKNEKVLTYKEYT

-317 KRRFTLYLSGTPFKA
+317 RRRFTLYLSGTPFKA

-387 KMEEGIK
+387 KMEKGIK

-428 NLTHNKKYPFSSD
+428 NLTHNEKYPFFSD

-465 RLLKE
+465 RLLNE
-470 DPFFKDYKVVEA
+470 DPFFKDYKVIEA
-482 VGKKDDDDNEELK
+482 VGKKDNDDNEELK
-495 EKSLNR
+495 EKSLNC

-549 RAQNPHQYVKE
+549 RAQNPHQYVGKD
-560 NGEVFRKESAYVFDF
+560 GEVFRKESAYVFDF

-658 GINVFKTFSKN
+658 NINVFKTFSKN

-701 ERIVE
+701 ERVVA

-734 NILDVDISEN
+734 NILDADEH
-744 KDKFSEN
+744 KGEFSEN
-751 VADEIIDHLK
+751 IVDEIVDHLK

-882 VFEEIFNESGA
+882 IFEEVFNESGA

-904 LRDEATDENG
+904 LRDEATDEDG
-914 NRIELFDTF
+914 KRIELFDTF

-965 PREIVTKMLNIL
+965 PREVVTKMLNVL
-977 EDENPGIFSNPNL
+977 EDENLGIFSNPNL

-1010 NKGLEKAIRDKDARI
+1010 NKGLEKVIRDKDARI

-1070 KEGKRL
+1070 KEGRKL

-1193 LRKVIE
+1193 LRKVVRNNFIGFDSIVGVQLDYKFKK
-1199 HNDFSS
+1199 DFNISQVGLKTNVFKKQEKLFTDKKQS
-1205 IDQICYGQNKFD
+1205 DDDFRVLGLDGRDRTYKWINSKYFD
-1217 LSSLYADYPE
+1217 LP
-1227 YKNVIGSDGKEKRLT
+1227 KNHQKW
-1242 SSIFTQLKEV
+1242 
-1252 FNSERT
+1252 
-1258 SSDEI
+1258 
-1263 KILGVINNKRLY
+1263 
-1275 RYISKKYIEDH
+1275 
-1286 LNLNKFK
+1286 K
-1293 VLLPGSNGSGAI
+1293 VYLPTSNGSGAI
-1305 GEVLSTPLVGEP
+1305 GEILSTPLVGEP
-1317 LVGYTQTFISF
+1317 LVGEPLVGHTETFI
-1328 GAFDNQKEAEN
+1328 GIGMFDNRKEAEN

-1352 LGTLKITQSNKK
+1352 LGTLKITQHNLAS
-1364 DTWLN
+1364 TWAN
-1369 VPLQNFTNNSDID
+1369 VPLQDFTNNSDID
-1382 WTKSITDIDKQLYK
+1382 WAKSIADIDKQLYK